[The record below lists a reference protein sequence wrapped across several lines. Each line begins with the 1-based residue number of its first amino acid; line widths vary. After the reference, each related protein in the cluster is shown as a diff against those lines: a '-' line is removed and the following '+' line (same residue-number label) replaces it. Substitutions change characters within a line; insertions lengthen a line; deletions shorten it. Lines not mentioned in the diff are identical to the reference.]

1 MEYAPISLARI
12 GSMDSYRR
20 PTAGAARTGLSALAA
35 TFLVLPAAI
44 AAQEPAVAEGSG
56 VVAVETAAPSSQT
69 PEGFLF
75 RPPVVRI
82 GMRAGFNFARAAS
95 GVFDLATEELTLNR
109 SDFGGFTIGADVAI
123 RAADEVD
130 IVLSATH
137 ISSSARSEF
146 REWEDQDG
154 FPITQRT
161 TFSQTPLTASAR
173 FYLTPRGR
181 QIGRFAWVPRKFAPY
196 VGGGGGAI
204 YYQFKQNGSFVDFV
218 DLSIFDATLQ
228 STGWAPVAMANAG
241 ADLSLNPRVTLNTD
255 VRYHWA
261 SAEMTGSFTD
271 ITDDIDLNGFQL
283 SVGVHFRF

>member
-1 MEYAPISLARI
+1 
-12 GSMDSYRR
+12 MDSFRR
-20 PTAGAARTGLSALAA
+20 LTAPVAAASTRAGLSL
-35 TFLVLPAAI
+35 LVITLMALPAA
-44 AAQEPAVAEGSG
+44 AQDPAQSPTNGPPAEPGVDAVAR
-56 VVAVETAAPSSQT
+56 ARQDPD
-69 PEGFLF
+69 GFLF

-109 SDFGGFTIGADVAI
+109 SDFGGFTIGGDLAI
-123 RAADEVD
+123 SASDQID

-137 ISSSARSEF
+137 MSSSAKSEF

-154 FPITQRT
+154 LPITQRT
-161 TFSQTPLTASAR
+161 SFGQTPLTASAR

-181 QIGRFAWVPRKFAPY
+181 QIGRFAWVPTKFAPY
-196 VGGGGGAI
+196 VGAGGGAV
-204 YYQFKQNGSFVDFV
+204 YYNFKQNGSFVDFV

-228 STGWAPVAMANAG
+228 SDGWAPVAMANAG
-241 ADLSLNPRVTLNTD
+241 VDVTLNSRVTLNTD

-271 ITDDIDLNGFQL
+271 ITDNIDLNGFQL